1 LIYFFLFFTR
11 AATRQ
16 QDFREVSFNR
26 LVFTHFRFPILLLSF
41 LHLLRCVSPLHRSYR
56 KLPVASDQP
65 LRTLRSGVFAN
76 KQQEES
82 RVVLPSKKHQF
93 QLHMHLAAL
102 TLQRGS

>member
-1 LIYFFLFFTR
+1 
-11 AATRQ
+11 
-16 QDFREVSFNR
+16 V
-26 LVFTHFRFPILLLSF
+26 
-41 LHLLRCVSPLHRSYR
+41 SYR